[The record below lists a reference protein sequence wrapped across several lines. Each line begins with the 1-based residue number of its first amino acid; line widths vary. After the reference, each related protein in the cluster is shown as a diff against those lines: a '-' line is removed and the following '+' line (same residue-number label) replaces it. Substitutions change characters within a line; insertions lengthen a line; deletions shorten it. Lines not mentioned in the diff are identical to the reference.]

1 MDGYGKCPDCGL
13 TVPVDA
19 DVCPYCGS
27 RFKEK
32 KSKLQSFKKTRS

>member
-1 MDGYGKCPDCGL
+1 MDIGNALDCV

-19 DVCPYCGS
+19 DVCPYCDR

-32 KSKLQSFKKTRS
+32 KSKLQSFKKTKS